1 MRHWHLTKSLA
12 ENIGLA
18 TARTSIGRSAF
29 LSALLCVGT
38 QLCILP
44 EVCAQSS
51 DTRVAW
57 RLDYA
62 PELSKTERAEIE
74 STVLKTLMRAKERH
88 FAGDAILTQK
98 LKSEGLNFPDC
109 FTQGEPCASGG
120 TFVLDVYNADAYAEA
135 VFSRDS
141 EAGEWGI
148 DLTLNRRYSGSAMR
162 IRRSGRDLSELLRQ
176 VLSGLF
182 EMEAEISIDT
192 AQPNL
197 NVWLNNRFIGT
208 APLSM
213 RISVGEQN
221 IEFKKDGYV
230 SQSWKFDA
238 EKGKLYSKQI
248 ELVPEVTPLTIL
260 TSAPDSYVT
269 IDGNRVG
276 AANAT
281 YDILPG
287 DHAIGVS
294 AEGYHGFEQEYKVYP
309 GSLQTMQVALR
320 PKSAS
325 PYEIRHQNI
334 GMYRFSGFVG
344 YRYANESM
352 SMKKSKAKVGA
363 NGYRYAPSRSGW
375 ASGDFHG
382 LTLRLDYESRYWGLS
397 LFELDASWAKFRDRD
412 AFEMKTAGSDP
423 IRVNPEDGWMI
434 GFYPAQIKGHYTFW
448 VMQAEAIL
456 GLGVSHKK
464 INARSESDGFSFS
477 QTSFSAHFN
486 ASLKF
491 YMSEESF
498 ASLGYDFQIDAAD
511 GEKGRHGVVLGLGMQ
526 FPVWRRTSS
535 ALSDDAA
542 DDGCDAEFCDAG
554 SSLNGDSGE
563 TQDNG
568 DIGGAESPAETAISA
583 ENAEE
588 TDAIG
593 ANAEDLSA
601 AAAGG
606 ESLPESPIGG
616 GQDDAFI
623 DELSDGND

>member
-1 MRHWHLTKSLA
+1 MLHWHLTKSLA
-12 ENIGLA
+12 E
-18 TARTSIGRSAF
+18 SIGRFRVGTAIGRGAF
-29 LSALLCVGT
+29 LGALLCIGS

-51 DTRVAW
+51 DARVAW

-98 LKSEGLNFPDC
+98 LKSEGFGFPDC

-141 EAGEWGI
+141 QAGEWII
-148 DLTLNRRYSGSAMR
+148 DLTLNRRYSGSAQR

-197 NVWLNNRFIGT
+197 GVWLNNRFIGT

-248 ELVPEVTPLTIL
+248 DLVPEVAPLTIL
-260 TSAPDSYVT
+260 TPAPDSFVT

-276 AANAT
+276 PANAT

-294 AEGYHGFEQEYKVYP
+294 AEGYHDFEQEYKVYP
-309 GSLQTMQVALR
+309 GSLQTMQIALR

-334 GMYRFSGFVG
+334 GTYRFSGFVG

-352 SMKKSKAKVGA
+352 SMKKSKAKVGEK
-363 NGYRYAPSRSGW
+363 GYRYAPSRGGW

-382 LTLRLDYESRYWGLS
+382 LTLRLDYEDRYWGLS
-397 LFELDASWAKFRDRD
+397 VFEFDASWAKFGDRD

-448 VMQAEAIL
+448 VMQAEALL
-456 GLGVSHKK
+456 GIGVSHKK
-464 INARSESDGFSFS
+464 INARSESENFSFA
-477 QTSFSAHFN
+477 QTAFSVHFN

-511 GEKGRHGVVLGLGMQ
+511 GEKGRHGVVLGIGMQ
-526 FPVWRRTSS
+526 FPVWRRTTS
-535 ALSDDAA
+535 ALLDDDA
-542 DDGCDAEFCDAG
+542 DDGAEAEAAEDGA
-554 SSLNGDSGE
+554 SLNGAGGE
-563 TQDNG
+563 TKDDG
-568 DIGGAESPAETAISA
+568 DIGGAESLAETAASGG
-583 ENAEE
+583 NADE

-593 ANAEDLSA
+593 ANAEDLSP
-601 AAAGG
+601 AGADL
-606 ESLPESPIGG
+606 LPDAQNGDG
-616 GQDDAFI
+616 HDDDFI